1 MLVHF
6 HMKTKQLILLMVLG
20 SLQENS
26 LPTTL
31 TKVKQIQSS
40 IDLLLQVMKMNKLIY
55 ENGVAFG
62 SIIDVSQLNLK

>member
-20 SLQENS
+20 SLQNNS

>member
-20 SLQENS
+20 SLQNNS

-62 SIIDVSQLNLK
+62 LIIDVSQLNLK

>member
-20 SLQENS
+20 SLQNNS

-62 SIIDVSQLNLK
+62 LIIDV

>member
-20 SLQENS
+20 SLQKNS

-62 SIIDVSQLNLK
+62 LIIDVSQLNLK

>member
-20 SLQENS
+20 SLQKNS

-40 IDLLLQVMKMNKLIY
+40 IDLLLQVLKMNKLIY

-62 SIIDVSQLNLK
+62 LIIAVSQLNLK

>member
-20 SLQENS
+20 SLQNNS

-31 TKVKQIQSS
+31 TKIKQIQSS

-62 SIIDVSQLNLK
+62 LIIDVSQLNLK

>member
-62 SIIDVSQLNLK
+62 LIIDVSQLNLK